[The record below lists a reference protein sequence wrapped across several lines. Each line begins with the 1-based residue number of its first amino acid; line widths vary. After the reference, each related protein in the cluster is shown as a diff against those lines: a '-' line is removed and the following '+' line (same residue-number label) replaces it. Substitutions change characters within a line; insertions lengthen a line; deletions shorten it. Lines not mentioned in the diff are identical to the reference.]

1 MSTKSILSISL
12 IAVLLLGVMS
22 FDNAFAA
29 EKTTIC
35 HLPDSDKPKTMDVKD
50 KKLQNHLGHGDTE
63 GACPTLNDMFGLI
76 ALLQAAIED
85 LQDQINN
92 ISSTPGPQGEAG
104 EQGIQGEAGEQG
116 IQGEAGEQG
125 IQGEAGEQGIQGEA
139 GEQGIQG
146 EAGID
151 ATPYD
156 DTVLEAR
163 ITALEN
169 TSGSTLEIVQYQAFE
184 YNVTIKNSG
193 GGVQSVT
200 NLLCDSGLIQN
211 TITANIVGGLHDGKS
226 LLLRYVTV
234 DPSGHYI
241 DLGVEHTFSQSR
253 IYNQDIIFEY
263 TCHDVVSQP

>member
-92 ISSTPGPQGEAG
+92 ISSTPGP
-104 EQGIQGEAGEQG
+104 
-116 IQGEAGEQG
+116 
-125 IQGEAGEQGIQGEA
+125 QGEAGEQGIQGEA

>member
-92 ISSTPGPQGEAG
+92 ISSTPGP
-104 EQGIQGEAGEQG
+104 
-116 IQGEAGEQG
+116 
-125 IQGEAGEQGIQGEA
+125 QGEA

>member
-92 ISSTPGPQGEAG
+92 ISSTPGP
-104 EQGIQGEAGEQG
+104 
-116 IQGEAGEQG
+116 QGEAGEQG

>member
-12 IAVLLLGVMS
+12 IVVLLLGVMS

-92 ISSTPGPQGEAG
+92 ISSTPGP
-104 EQGIQGEAGEQG
+104 
-116 IQGEAGEQG
+116 
-125 IQGEAGEQGIQGEA
+125 QGEA